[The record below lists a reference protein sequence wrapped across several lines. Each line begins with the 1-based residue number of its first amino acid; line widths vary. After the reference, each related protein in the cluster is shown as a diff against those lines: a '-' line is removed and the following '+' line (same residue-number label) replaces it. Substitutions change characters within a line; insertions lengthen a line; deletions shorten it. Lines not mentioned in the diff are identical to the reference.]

1 MSTVSDWARRHMGT
15 MFTKDGKSHT
25 YTHGFVSRPTFYS
38 GVGHRD
44 KVMKSPARFDYRLW
58 NNLVFSA
65 EDSSPFCKNRMS
77 LRYTFYPCYAS
88 NLTRDRLNMIARHL
102 HIPIHFS
109 VDDDNIYADDM
120 LCDYIYVYPDMH
132 EIVYHVHGYNP
143 ETYEKMDYLV
153 IKLYDK
159 KGERWV

>member
-1 MSTVSDWARRHMGT
+1 MTTLDWLKGHLND
-15 MFTKDGKSHT
+15 MFTKDGKSHM

-44 KVMKSPARFDYRLW
+44 KIYKSPQRFDYKLW
-58 NNLVFSA
+58 NTLVFNA
-65 EDSSPFCKNRMS
+65 EESTPFCKNRMA

-88 NLTRDRLNMIARHL
+88 CLTRDRLNMIARIL
-102 HIPIHFS
+102 NVPISFS
-109 VDDDNIYADDM
+109 LDEDGMYADDM
-120 LCDYIYVYPDMH
+120 RCDYIFVYPHMN
-132 EIVYHVHGYNP
+132 EIIYHVNGYNP
-143 ETYEKMDYLV
+143 ETCDKMDYLV